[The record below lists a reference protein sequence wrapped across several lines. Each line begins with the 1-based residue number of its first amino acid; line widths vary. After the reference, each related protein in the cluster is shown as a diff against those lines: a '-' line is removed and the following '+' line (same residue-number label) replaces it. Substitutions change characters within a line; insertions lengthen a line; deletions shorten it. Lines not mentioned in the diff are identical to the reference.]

1 MAGISRSGGVEPQE
15 PRSPRLCRRRSPCCF
30 VLRRLLGAPSESA
43 IAAVASVA
51 DLGLPFVGVGFLY
64 PQGYFSQRITE
75 DGWQEAYYDRLD
87 LSEVPVVP
95 IEAERGGDAVRLAV
109 EDPPHVAVIG
119 HHLPEMS
126 GADVVRTLRAVD
138 NDAVRTMPIVG
149 VSGRFGSEQALMAAG
164 ACCFLAKPFRDDEV
178 VRAIRWALDV
188 YCQEQRARSRGA
200 SSES

>member
-1 MAGISRSGGVEPQE
+1 MLAT
-15 PRSPRLCRRRSPCCF
+15 RRPNRDGDGLDQGQP
-30 VLRRLLGAPSESA
+30 A
-43 IAAVASVA
+43 IAAVGRG
-51 DLGLPFVGVGFLY
+51 D
-64 PQGYFSQRITE
+64 T
-75 DGWQEAYYDRLD
+75 DGENRVRSAHVRVLVVDDSPSIRMLLSTA
-87 LSEVPVVP
+87 LSEQGFVP
-95 IEAERGGDAVRLAV
+95 IEAERGADAVRLAV
-109 EDPPHVAVIG
+109 EDPPHVAFIDY
-119 HHLPEMS
+119 HLSDMS